1 MGLIAPAQLAWLGL
15 LAPLIVL
22 YILRRRRQLRQIGS
36 TLLWELAL
44 RDMRAEKPWKKLIPQ
59 VSLFLQIAALV
70 LGALALARPAGAG
83 RVPAGSRLAV
93 VIDTSA
99 SMAAKSARDARTTRL
114 DEAIRLARAEARSL

>member
-1 MGLIAPAQLAWLGL
+1 MCI
-15 LAPLIVL
+15 
-22 YILRRRRQLRQIGS
+22 RDSKEIGS

-44 RDMRAEKPWKKLIPQ
+44 RDMRAERPWKKLIPQ
-59 VSLFLQIAALV
+59 VSLFLQLAILV

-99 SMAAKSARDARTTRL
+99 SMAASAGRDAHATRL
-114 DEAIRLARAEARSL
+114 EEAVRLARAEARLSLIHISEPTRLLS